1 MIALDSSALLAI
13 ALNEAERNSFT
24 KIIGSSRCIIGVAT
38 ALESH
43 MVLRDRVGA
52 DGVEFLDR
60 LLARPHVALIA
71 FDHALLPIAR
81 LAFDR
86 YGKGRHRASLN
97 FGDCMAYAVAKANDV
112 PLLFKGDDF
121 GRTDIR
127 AALS

>member
-1 MIALDSSALLAI
+1 VIALDSSALLAI
-13 ALNEAERNSFT
+13 ALKEAERDAFANV
-24 KIIGSSRCIIGVAT
+24 IGTNRCLIGATT

-43 MVLRDRVGA
+43 LALRERMGA

-60 LLARPHVALIA
+60 LLARPHVTVIA
-71 FDHALLPIAR
+71 FDRALLPIAR

-86 YGKGRHRASLN
+86 YGKGRHRAGLN

-121 GRTDIR
+121 ARTDIP
-127 AALS
+127 AVG